1 MVQAVESD
9 EDSEIS
15 LDEPA
20 GGDTPKGIPAA
31 DDILSLIE
39 RNSREASNR
48 SMEQQKGANP
58 NAIMITDSNDEYED
72 GEFAM
77 APESQ
82 KRSAGYFVQ

>member
-48 SMEQQKGANP
+48 SME
-58 NAIMITDSNDEYED
+58 
-72 GEFAM
+72 
-77 APESQ
+77 
-82 KRSAGYFVQ
+82 